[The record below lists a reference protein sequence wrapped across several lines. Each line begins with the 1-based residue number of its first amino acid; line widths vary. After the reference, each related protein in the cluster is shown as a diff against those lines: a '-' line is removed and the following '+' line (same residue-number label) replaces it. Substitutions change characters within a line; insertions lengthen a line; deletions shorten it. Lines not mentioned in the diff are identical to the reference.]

1 MLNDVQLHLVERI
14 EDVYACLD
22 WLDNADTGRI
32 AFDTETSGLDK
43 FTDCVRLVQFGDT
56 THGWAIEFD
65 RWRGLVEEIV
75 SRWSKRGRFVAHNAR
90 FDTRF
95 LANAGIHIPLHLV
108 DDTMMLAHI
117 ADPSVSIGLKQQSAR
132 YVDKRAAS
140 MQSQLD
146 AVMHSGGWDWGTIPI
161 VPDGPLAAM
170 WHYAALDVVLT
181 ARLWEHHAPTVLR
194 DAPKA
199 YDIEVSTGWVADKME
214 QKGVMCDRP
223 YTQQQMDELSQLH
236 EELTER
242 GRSEFGL
249 YLGSSEAVT
258 TRLVDDKVPLWK
270 RTKEGALSL
279 DKEALEGMDHP
290 LIRLYQQRKK
300 AEKIASVYLRRF
312 LQYSER
318 DGRIHPSINTLGF
331 KEQSAGAFGVK
342 TSRMSQSEPNLQQL
356 TRVDENEPLSKIAR
370 NCIVASPDHTFVL
383 FDFDQVELRIM
394 THFSQDPGL
403 YAAFLSDEDFFVA
416 LTRKIY
422 RDETITKKSP
432 QRNLTKAYT
441 YATLYGAGNDKLAT
455 TTKRPLA
462 EIEQLAADFNA
473 AYAGVPA
480 HQDLV
485 QRLAQERL
493 QAEGVGYVRSPL
505 TGRKFQQRDPRMF
518 YQLVNHQ
525 IQGVAA
531 EIMKIKLLEIDAAGL
546 GDYLAMVVHDE
557 AGLEVPDDEVDDVI
571 VTMKDIMNDD
581 TLLSLP
587 LTAGGATAKRWAE
600 KRDLE

>member
-1 MLNDVQLHLVERI
+1 
-14 EDVYACLD
+14 
-22 WLDNADTGRI
+22 
-32 AFDTETSGLDK
+32 
-43 FTDCVRLVQFGDT
+43 
-56 THGWAIEFD
+56 
-65 RWRGLVEEIV
+65 
-75 SRWSKRGRFVAHNAR
+75 
-90 FDTRF
+90 
-95 LANAGIHIPLHLV
+95 
-108 DDTMMLAHI
+108 
-117 ADPSVSIGLKQQSAR
+117 
-132 YVDKRAAS
+132 
-140 MQSQLD
+140 
-146 AVMHSGGWDWGTIPI
+146 
-161 VPDGPLAAM
+161 
-170 WHYAALDVVLT
+170 
-181 ARLWEHHAPTVLR
+181 
-194 DAPKA
+194 
-199 YDIEVSTGWVADKME
+199 
-214 QKGVMCDRP
+214 
-223 YTQQQMDELSQLH
+223 
-236 EELTER
+236 
-242 GRSEFGL
+242 
-249 YLGSSEAVT
+249 
-258 TRLVDDKVPLWK
+258 
-270 RTKEGALSL
+270 
-279 DKEALEGMDHP
+279 MDHP

-356 TRVDENEPLSKIAR
+356 TRVDENDPLSKIAR
-370 NCIVASPDHTFVL
+370 NCIVASPGHTFVL

-394 THFSQDPGL
+394 THFSRDPGL

-473 AYAGVPA
+473 AYAGVSG

-557 AGLEVPDDEVDDVI
+557 AGLEVPDDEVEDVI
-571 VTMKDIMNDD
+571 ATMKDIMNDD